1 MAVYKFV
8 WPTGYSAHMT
18 VPQFESACKV
28 AEQWGM
34 THTVTVE
41 PMFGGDGCILIQV
54 DDNMWIAVETDGY
67 AHS

>member
-28 AEQWGM
+28 AER
-34 THTVTVE
+34 HNLISPVTVH
-41 PMFGGDGCILIQV
+41 PMFGGDGCILMQV
-54 DDNMWIAVETDGY
+54 GPMWIGVETDGY